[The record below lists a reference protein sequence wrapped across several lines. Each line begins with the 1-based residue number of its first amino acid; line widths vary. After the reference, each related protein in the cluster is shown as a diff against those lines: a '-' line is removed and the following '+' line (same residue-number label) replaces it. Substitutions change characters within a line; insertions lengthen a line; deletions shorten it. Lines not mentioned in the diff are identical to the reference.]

1 MCLVWQ
7 KRSTKIL
14 TNVQKNW
21 SLYNVHPDMPPLDEI
36 QPVFTGTATNIET
49 GLKFTA
55 TYHSATLLH
64 RLAYEGSVATLLDHH
79 QIRELDIVNNSKC
92 WFETEDGDKFTE
104 YEDGRK
110 LTRTEVSL
118 KQLANHSLSLSRCP
132 RSTLHVS
139 GVRLSLLSVCCEPE
153 LLQIHRQGAAMA
165 DSSPHSTTLLFTQTT
180 VMGISHILSSMPV
193 RQLDWGGALLRWETR
208 WNRRFWRWSQVPAII
223 LISGTFIIYRD
234 DNCF

>member
-1 MCLVWQ
+1 
-7 KRSTKIL
+7 
-14 TNVQKNW
+14 
-21 SLYNVHPDMPPLDEI
+21 MPPLDEI

-79 QIRELDIVNNSKC
+79 QIREPDIVNNSKC
-92 WFETEDGDKFTE
+92 WFETEDGDKFTW
-104 YEDGRK
+104 
-110 LTRTEVSL
+110 TEVSL
-118 KQLANHSLSLSRCP
+118 KQVATQPLSLSRSP

-139 GVRLSLLSVCCEPE
+139 GAILSLHVALAILSLLSVCCEPE

-193 RQLDWGGALLRWETR
+193 RQLDWGGALLR
-208 WNRRFWRWSQVPAII
+208 
-223 LISGTFIIYRD
+223 
-234 DNCF
+234 